1 MLHSCATD
9 IVQYCDLYADSAYT
23 LHAVFFVP
31 DVWVAFI
38 AHLFAEREIQ
48 LVPIMVG
55 ALTPALE
62 GLCKPK
68 LTESKDRSTQHST

>member
-1 MLHSCATD
+1 MWT
-9 IVQYCDLYADSAYT
+9 
-23 LHAVFFVP
+23 VFFVP
-31 DVWVAFI
+31 DVWEAFI

-62 GLCKPK
+62 GLCESK
-68 LTESKDRSTQHST
+68 LTESKDESTQQYTWPRTC